1 MPIHYKKQLTSVT
14 DCKENNFN
22 KKRYNESIEWLTGH
36 FLIKMG
42 YVPPCKCNENGNHK
56 KKQTI
61 FSGFLV
67 RFLSLSFVCPPSE
80 NMENEAYHK
89 SVFIILKGLY
99 LLRLSLG

>member
-56 KKQTI
+56 KKQKLPLAMQKRLY
-61 FSGFLV
+61 FPNFLSDS
-67 RFLSLSFVCPPSE
+67 FLSLLCDPLQRTGKMKP
-80 NMENEAYHK
+80 
-89 SVFIILKGLY
+89 IISQY
-99 LLRLSLG
+99 L